1 LNAILTTLEQDA
13 DTIVYALVGLPG
25 PLKASKVEMFRHDW
39 MMAGRSS
46 GLELRVRHIARNVLF
61 NWFGVISNLA
71 VSFFLMPFIIH
82 RLGNVA
88 YGVWVLA
95 VGVMA
100 YLGLLD
106 LGMQSAVLRFVSKG
120 HTQNDHQGA
129 SEAISAALWVRLQ
142 ISALILLLS
151 AGLAAVFPLI
161 FNKVPTELARDAR
174 EAVFL
179 IGVTT
184 AITMSVGVVAG
195 VLSALNRY
203 DLQNYLTA
211 VQTAV
216 RVIGVVAVLRRG
228 HGIVAIAVCELI
240 AVLIYNSLLVWVAH
254 RLYPQLQI
262 LLNKPKR
269 ETLKRIWTYS
279 SYAFLTTI
287 AIQLI
292 YQTDTIVVGKAVSI
306 AAVTYYAIAG
316 SICSYTMQAISSMGT
331 TFVPAASTY
340 EAAGDSNS
348 LLMLYRNGTRATL
361 AVSLPIL
368 ITLMVRGRSFIGLW
382 MGPQY
387 SHSSGTVLVIL
398 CSALLFA
405 FANRTAQAIAFGV
418 EKHKM
423 SAIWS
428 IGEGVTNLALS
439 IVLGRRYGLY
449 GVAIGTMVPSLI
461 VHLLLWPSYI
471 SKLVGLS
478 YSEVVWKVWAPV
490 YLSSIPFAIATYAVN
505 ARYPAHHLTVFFL
518 QVIAVLPIFFI
529 TIGLVFWSTI
539 RSQIVPKIRSY
550 FFAPTK

>member
-1 LNAILTTLEQDA
+1 MPLISELKQDA
-13 DTIVYALVGLPG
+13 ATIAYVLKGLPE
-25 PLKASKVEMFRHDW
+25 PLKASKVEMFRHGL
-39 MMAGRSS
+39 MLARRSS

-61 NWFGVISNLA
+61 NWFGTIANLA
-71 VSFFLMPFIIH
+71 VGFFLSPFIIH

-95 VGVMA
+95 IGVVA

-142 ISALILLLS
+142 ISALILVLS

-161 FNKVPTELARDAR
+161 FKVPVELASDAR
-174 EAVFL
+174 KAILL
-179 IGVTT
+179 IGIKM
-184 AITMSVGVVAG
+184 AITMSIGVVAG
-195 VLSALNRY
+195 VISALNRY
-203 DLQNYLTA
+203 DLQNYLSM

-216 RVIGVVAVLRRG
+216 RVIGVVAVLRTG

-240 AVLIYNSLLVWVAH
+240 AVLIYNALLVWVAH

-279 SYAFLTTI
+279 SYAFLTTV
-287 AIQLI
+287 AVQLI
-292 YQTDTIVVGKAVSI
+292 YQTDYIVVGKFVSV
-306 AAVTYYAIAG
+306 AAVTYYAIAY
-316 SICSYTMQAISSMGT
+316 SLCSYTSQAVNSMGA

-348 LLMLYRNGTRATL
+348 LLMLYKNGTRATL

-387 SHSSGTVLVIL
+387 SHRSGTVLIIL
-398 CSALLFA
+398 CSAYLFA

-423 SAIWS
+423 GAIWAT
-428 IGEGVTNLALS
+428 GEGITNLALS
-439 IVLGRRYGLY
+439 IVLVHRYGIY
-449 GVAIGTMVPSLI
+449 GVAIGTMVPSLA
-461 VHLLLWPSYI
+461 VNLVLWPGYI

-505 ARYPAHHLTVFFL
+505 VRFPAHNLMVFSL
-518 QVIAVLPIFFI
+518 QIIAVLPIFFI
-529 TIGLVFWSTI
+529 TIGLVFHSYVRNEI
-539 RSQIVPKIRSY
+539 IPKLKYAMLDR
-550 FFAPTK
+550 K

>member
-1 LNAILTTLEQDA
+1 M
-13 DTIVYALVGLPG
+13 GLPG
-25 PLKASKVEMFRHDW
+25 PLKASKVEMFRHDS

-61 NWFGVISNLA
+61 NWFGTISNLA
-71 VSFFLMPFIIH
+71 VGFFLMPFIIH

-142 ISALILLLS
+142 ISALILVLS
-151 AGLAAVFPLI
+151 VGLAAVFPLV
-161 FNKVPTELARDAR
+161 FNVPAELAGDAR
-174 EAVFL
+174 KAIFL

-203 DLQNYLTA
+203 DLHNYLTT

-216 RVIGVVAVLRRG
+216 RVIGVVAVLRTG

-240 AVLIYNSLLVWVAH
+240 AVLVYNALLVWVAH
-254 RLYPQLQI
+254 RLYPQLRI

-292 YQTDTIVVGKAVSI
+292 YQTDTIVVGKFVSV
-306 AAVTYYAIAG
+306 AAVTYYAIAY
-316 SICSYTMQAISSMGT
+316 SLCAYTSQAINSIGA

-340 EAAGDSNS
+340 EAAGDTNS
-348 LLMLYRNGTRATL
+348 LLMLYKNGTRATL
-361 AVSLPIL
+361 AVSVPIL

-387 SHSSGTVLVIL
+387 SHSSGTVLIIL

-423 SAIWS
+423 SAIWA

-439 IVLGRRYGLY
+439 IVLARRYGIY

-461 VHLLLWPSYI
+461 MHLVLWPGYI
-471 SKLVGLS
+471 SKLVGLI

-505 ARYPAHHLTVFFL
+505 VRFPAHNLTVFFL

-529 TIGLVFWSTI
+529 AIGLVFRSAI
-539 RSQIVPKIRSY
+539 RGQIIPMIRSY

>member
-1 LNAILTTLEQDA
+1 LNAILSTLEQDA
-13 DTIVYALVGLPG
+13 DTIVYALMGLPG
-25 PLKASKVEMFRHDW
+25 PLKASKVEMFRHDS

-61 NWFGVISNLA
+61 NWFGTISNLA
-71 VSFFLMPFIIH
+71 VGFFLMPFIIH

-142 ISALILLLS
+142 ISALILVLS
-151 AGLAAVFPLI
+151 VGLAAVFPLV
-161 FNKVPTELARDAR
+161 FNVPAELAGDAR
-174 EAVFL
+174 KAIFL

-203 DLQNYLTA
+203 DLHNYLTT

-216 RVIGVVAVLRRG
+216 RVIGVVAVLRTG

-240 AVLIYNSLLVWVAH
+240 AVLVYNALLVWVAH
-254 RLYPQLQI
+254 RLYPQLRI

-292 YQTDTIVVGKAVSI
+292 YQTDTIVVGKFVSV
-306 AAVTYYAIAG
+306 AAVTYYAIAY
-316 SICSYTMQAISSMGT
+316 SLCAYTSQAINSIGA

-340 EAAGDSNS
+340 EAAGDTNS
-348 LLMLYRNGTRATL
+348 LLMLYKNGTRATL
-361 AVSLPIL
+361 AVSVPIL

-387 SHSSGTVLVIL
+387 SHSSGTVLIIL

-423 SAIWS
+423 SAIWA

-439 IVLGRRYGLY
+439 IVLGRRYGIY

-461 VHLLLWPSYI
+461 VHLVLWPGYI

-478 YSEVVWKVWAPV
+478 YSEVVWKVWTPV

-505 ARYPAHHLTVFFL
+505 VLFPAHHLTVFFL

-529 TIGLVFWSTI
+529 TIGLVFHSYI
-539 RSQIVPKIRSY
+539 RSQLFPKLKYAMLDR
-550 FFAPTK
+550 K

>member
-1 LNAILTTLEQDA
+1 M
-13 DTIVYALVGLPG
+13 GLPG

-61 NWFGVISNLA
+61 NWIGTISNLA
-71 VSFFLMPFIIH
+71 VGFFLAPFIIH

-95 VGVMA
+95 VGVVA

-151 AGLAAVFPLI
+151 AGLAAVFPLL
-161 FNKVPTELARDAR
+161 FNKVPAELARDAR

-203 DLQNYLTA
+203 DLQNYLTT

-216 RVIGVVAVLRRG
+216 RVIGVVAVLRTG

-240 AVLIYNSLLVWVAH
+240 AVLVYNALLVWVAH

-292 YQTDTIVVGKAVSI
+292 YQTDTIVVGKSVSI

-316 SICSYTMQAISSMGT
+316 SICSYTMLAINSMGA

-348 LLMLYRNGTRATL
+348 LLLLYKNGTRATL

-387 SHSSGTVLVIL
+387 SHSSGTVLIIL

-439 IVLGRRYGLY
+439 IVLARRYGIY

-461 VHLLLWPSYI
+461 VHLVLWPNYI

-478 YSEVVWKVWAPV
+478 YSEVVWKVWTPV

-505 ARYPAHHLTVFFL
+505 ARFPAHNLTVFFL
-518 QVIAVLPIFFI
+518 QVIVVLPIFFI

-539 RSQIVPKIRSY
+539 RSQIVPRVRSY

>member
-1 LNAILTTLEQDA
+1 
-13 DTIVYALVGLPG
+13 
-25 PLKASKVEMFRHDW
+25 
-39 MMAGRSS
+39 
-46 GLELRVRHIARNVLF
+46 VLF
-61 NWFGVISNLA
+61 NWFGTIANMA
-71 VSFFLMPFIIH
+71 VGLFLSPFIIH

-95 VGVMA
+95 IGVVA

-129 SEAISAALWVRLQ
+129 SEALSAALWVRLQ

-151 AGLAAVFPLI
+151 VGLAAVFPLI
-161 FNKVPTELARDAR
+161 FNVPAELAGDAR
-174 EAVFL
+174 KAIL
-179 IGVTT
+179 LTGVKM
-184 AITMSVGVVAG
+184 AITMSIGVVAG

-203 DLQNYLTA
+203 DLQNYLSM

-216 RVIGVVAVLRRG
+216 RVIGVVAVLRTG

-240 AVLIYNSLLVWVAH
+240 AVLIYNALLVWVAH

-262 LLNKPKR
+262 LLSKPKR
-269 ETLKRIWTYS
+269 ETLRRIWTYS
-279 SYAFLTTI
+279 SYAFLTTV
-287 AIQLI
+287 AVQLI
-292 YQTDTIVVGKAVSI
+292 YQTDYIVVGKCVSV
-306 AAVTYYAIAG
+306 AAVTYYAIG
-316 SICSYTMQAISSMGT
+316 YSLCSYTSQAINSMGA

-340 EAAGDSNS
+340 EAAGDTNS
-348 LLMLYRNGTRATL
+348 LLMLYKNGTRATL

-387 SHSSGTVLVIL
+387 SQSSGTVLIIL
-398 CSALLFA
+398 SSAFLFV

-423 SAIWS
+423 GAIWA
-428 IGEGVTNLALS
+428 IGEGVVNLTLS
-439 IVLGRRYGLY
+439 IILGRRYGIY
-449 GVAIGTMVPSLI
+449 GVAIGTMVPSLVVNI
-461 VHLLLWPSYI
+461 ILWPGYI

-490 YLSSIPFAIATYAVN
+490 YLSSVPFAIATYVVN
-505 ARYPAHHLTVFFL
+505 VRFPAHNLMVFSL
-518 QVIAVLPIFFI
+518 QVIAILPIFFI
-529 TIGLVFWSTI
+529 TIGLTFQSYV
-539 RSQIVPKIRSY
+539 RDQLLPKLKYAMLDR
-550 FFAPTK
+550 K

>member
-1 LNAILTTLEQDA
+1 
-13 DTIVYALVGLPG
+13 
-25 PLKASKVEMFRHDW
+25 
-39 MMAGRSS
+39 
-46 GLELRVRHIARNVLF
+46 VLF
-61 NWFGVISNLA
+61 NWFGTIANMA
-71 VSFFLMPFIIH
+71 VGLFLSPFIIH

-95 VGVMA
+95 IGVMA

-142 ISALILLLS
+142 ISALILVLS

-161 FNKVPTELARDAR
+161 FKVPAELAGDAR
-174 EAVFL
+174 KAIL
-179 IGVTT
+179 LTGVKM
-184 AITMSVGVVAG
+184 AITMSIGVVAG

-203 DLQNYLTA
+203 DLQNYLSM

-216 RVIGVVAVLRRG
+216 RVIGVVAVLRTG

-240 AVLIYNSLLVWVAH
+240 AVLIYNALLVWVAH

-262 LLNKPKR
+262 LPNKPKR

-279 SYAFLTTI
+279 SYAFLTTV

-292 YQTDTIVVGKAVSI
+292 YQTDYIVVGKFVSV
-306 AAVTYYAIAG
+306 AAVTYYAIG
-316 SICSYTMQAISSMGT
+316 YSLCSYTSQAINSMGA

-340 EAAGDSNS
+340 EAAGDTNS
-348 LLMLYRNGTRATL
+348 LLMLYKNGTRATL

-387 SHSSGTVLVIL
+387 SHSSGTVLIIL
-398 CSALLFA
+398 CSTFLFV

-423 SAIWS
+423 GAIWA
-428 IGEGVTNLALS
+428 IGEGVVNLSLS
-439 IVLGRRYGLY
+439 IVLARRYGIY
-449 GVAIGTMVPSLI
+449 GVAIGTAIPSLL
-461 VHLLLWPSYI
+461 VNVVLWPGYI

-490 YLSSIPFAIATYAVN
+490 YLSSVPFAIATYAVN
-505 ARYPAHHLTVFFL
+505 ARFPAHNLIIFFL
-518 QVIAVLPIFFI
+518 QTTAVLPVFI
-529 TIGLVFWSTI
+529 VSIGLVFRSYVT
-539 RSQIVPKIRSY
+539 SQIFPKLKYAMLGR
-550 FFAPTK
+550 K

>member
-1 LNAILTTLEQDA
+1 
-13 DTIVYALVGLPG
+13 
-25 PLKASKVEMFRHDW
+25 M
-39 MMAGRSS
+39 
-46 GLELRVRHIARNVLF
+46 ELRVRHIARNVLY
-61 NWFGVISNLA
+61 NWFGTIATMA
-71 VSFFLMPFIIH
+71 VGLFLSPFIIH

-95 VGVMA
+95 IGVMA

-142 ISALILLLS
+142 ISALILVLS

-161 FNKVPTELARDAR
+161 FKVPAELAGDAR
-174 EAVFL
+174 KAIL
-179 IGVTT
+179 LTGVKM
-184 AITMSVGVVAG
+184 AITMSIGVVAG

-203 DLQNYLTA
+203 DLQNYLSI

-216 RVIGVVAVLRRG
+216 RVIGVVAVLRTG

-240 AVLIYNSLLVWVAH
+240 AVLIYNALLVWVAH

-262 LLNKPKR
+262 LLNRPKR

-279 SYAFLTTI
+279 SYAFLTTV

-292 YQTDTIVVGKAVSI
+292 YQTDYIVVGKFVSV
-306 AAVTYYAIAG
+306 AAVTYYAIG
-316 SICSYTMQAISSMGT
+316 YSLCSYTSQAINSMGA

-340 EAAGDSNS
+340 EAAGDTNS
-348 LLMLYRNGTRATL
+348 LLMLYKNGTRATL

-387 SHSSGTVLVIL
+387 SHSSGTVLIIL
-398 CSALLFA
+398 CSTFLFV

-423 SAIWS
+423 GAIWA
-428 IGEGVTNLALS
+428 IGEGVVNLSLS
-439 IVLGRRYGLY
+439 IVLARRYGIY
-449 GVAIGTMVPSLI
+449 GVAIGTAIPSLLVNVI
-461 VHLLLWPSYI
+461 LWPGYI

-490 YLSSIPFAIATYAVN
+490 YLSSVPFAIATYAVN
-505 ARYPAHHLTVFFL
+505 ARFPAHNLIIFFL
-518 QVIAVLPIFFI
+518 QTTAVLPVFI
-529 TIGLVFWSTI
+529 VSIGLVFRSYVT
-539 RSQIVPKIRSY
+539 SQIFPKLKYAMLGR
-550 FFAPTK
+550 K

>member
-1 LNAILTTLEQDA
+1 
-13 DTIVYALVGLPG
+13 
-25 PLKASKVEMFRHDW
+25 M
-39 MMAGRSS
+39 
-46 GLELRVRHIARNVLF
+46 ELRVRHIARNVLY
-61 NWFGVISNLA
+61 NWFGTIATMA
-71 VSFFLMPFIIH
+71 VGLFLSPFIIH

-95 VGVMA
+95 IGVMA

-142 ISALILLLS
+142 ISALILVLS

-161 FNKVPTELARDAR
+161 FKVPAELAGDAR
-174 EAVFL
+174 KAIL
-179 IGVTT
+179 LTGVKM
-184 AITMSVGVVAG
+184 AITMSIGVVAG

-203 DLQNYLTA
+203 DLQNYLSI

-216 RVIGVVAVLRRG
+216 RVIGVVAVLRTG

-240 AVLIYNSLLVWVAH
+240 AVLIYNALLVWVAH

-262 LLNKPKR
+262 LLNRPKI

-279 SYAFLTTI
+279 FYAFLTTV

-292 YQTDTIVVGKAVSI
+292 YQTDYIVVGKFVSV
-306 AAVTYYAIAG
+306 AAVTYYAIG
-316 SICSYTMQAISSMGT
+316 YSLCSYTSQAINSMGA

-340 EAAGDSNS
+340 EAAGDTNS

-387 SHSSGTVLVIL
+387 SHSSGTVLIIL
-398 CSALLFA
+398 CSTFLFV

-423 SAIWS
+423 GAIWA
-428 IGEGVTNLALS
+428 IGEGVVNLSLS
-439 IVLGRRYGLY
+439 IVLARRYGIY
-449 GVAIGTMVPSLI
+449 GVAIGTAIPSLL
-461 VHLLLWPSYI
+461 VNVVMWPGYI

-490 YLSSIPFAIATYAVN
+490 YLSSVPFAIATYAVN
-505 ARYPAHHLTVFFL
+505 ARFPAHNLIIFFL
-518 QVIAVLPIFFI
+518 QTTAVLPVFI
-529 TIGLVFWSTI
+529 VSIGLVFRSYVT
-539 RSQIVPKIRSY
+539 SQIFPKLKYAMLGR
-550 FFAPTK
+550 K

>member
-1 LNAILTTLEQDA
+1 
-13 DTIVYALVGLPG
+13 
-25 PLKASKVEMFRHDW
+25 
-39 MMAGRSS
+39 
-46 GLELRVRHIARNVLF
+46 LELRVRHIARNVLY
-61 NWFGVISNLA
+61 NWFGTIATMA
-71 VSFFLMPFIIH
+71 VGLFLSPFIIH

-95 VGVMA
+95 IGVMA

-129 SEAISAALWVRLQ
+129 SESISAALWVRLQ
-142 ISALILLLS
+142 ISALILVLS

-161 FNKVPTELARDAR
+161 FKVPAELAGDAR
-174 EAVFL
+174 KAIL
-179 IGVTT
+179 LTGVKM
-184 AITMSVGVVAG
+184 AITMSIGVVAG

-203 DLQNYLTA
+203 DLQNYLSI

-216 RVIGVVAVLRRG
+216 RVIGVVAVLRTG

-240 AVLIYNSLLVWVAH
+240 AVLIYNALLVWVAH

-262 LLNKPKR
+262 LLNRPKR

-279 SYAFLTTI
+279 SYAFLTTV

-292 YQTDTIVVGKAVSI
+292 YQTDYIVVGKFVSV
-306 AAVTYYAIAG
+306 AAVTYYAIG
-316 SICSYTMQAISSMGT
+316 YSLCSYTSQAINSMGA

-340 EAAGDSNS
+340 EAAGDTNS
-348 LLMLYRNGTRATL
+348 LLMLYKNGTRATL

-387 SHSSGTVLVIL
+387 SHSSGTVLIIL
-398 CSALLFA
+398 CSTFLFV

-423 SAIWS
+423 GAIWA
-428 IGEGVTNLALS
+428 IGEGVVNLSLS
-439 IVLGRRYGLY
+439 IVLARRYGIY
-449 GVAIGTMVPSLI
+449 GVAIGTAIPSLL
-461 VHLLLWPSYI
+461 VNVVLWPGYI

-490 YLSSIPFAIATYAVN
+490 YLSSVPFAIATYAVN
-505 ARYPAHHLTVFFL
+505 ARFPAHNLIIFFL
-518 QVIAVLPIFFI
+518 QTTAVLPVFI
-529 TIGLVFWSTI
+529 VSIGLVFRSYVT
-539 RSQIVPKIRSY
+539 SQIFPKLKYAMLGR
-550 FFAPTK
+550 K

>member
-1 LNAILTTLEQDA
+1 
-13 DTIVYALVGLPG
+13 
-25 PLKASKVEMFRHDW
+25 
-39 MMAGRSS
+39 
-46 GLELRVRHIARNVLF
+46 VLF
-61 NWFGVISNLA
+61 NWFGTIANLA
-71 VSFFLMPFIIH
+71 VGFFLAPFIIH

-95 VGVMA
+95 IGVVA

-129 SEAISAALWVRLQ
+129 SEALSAALWVRLQ

-151 AGLAAVFPLI
+151 VGLAAVFPLI
-161 FNKVPTELARDAR
+161 FKVPAELAGDAR
-174 EAVFL
+174 KAIL
-179 IGVTT
+179 LTGVKM
-184 AITMSVGVVAG
+184 AITMSIGVVAG

-203 DLQNYLTA
+203 DLQNYLSM

-216 RVIGVVAVLRRG
+216 RVIGVVAVLRTG

-240 AVLIYNSLLVWVAH
+240 AVLIYNALLVWVAH

-279 SYAFLTTI
+279 SYAFLTTV
-287 AIQLI
+287 AVQLI
-292 YQTDTIVVGKAVSI
+292 YQTDNIVVGAFVSVT
-306 AAVTYYAIAG
+306 AVTYYAIAN
-316 SICSYTMQAISSMGT
+316 SLCSYTSQSINSMGA

-340 EAAGDSNS
+340 EAAGDTNS
-348 LLMLYRNGTRATL
+348 LLMLYKNGTRATL

-387 SHSSGTVLVIL
+387 PQRSGTVLIIL
-398 CSALLFA
+398 CTALLFS

-423 SAIWS
+423 GAIWA
-428 IGEGVTNLALS
+428 IGEGAANLTLS
-439 IVLGRRYGLY
+439 IILARRYGIY
-449 GVAIGTMVPSLI
+449 GVAIGTMVPSLL
-461 VHLLLWPSYI
+461 VHLILWPGYI
-471 SKLVGLS
+471 SRLVGLS

-490 YLSSIPFAIATYAVN
+490 YLSSVPFAMATYVVN
-505 ARYPAHHLTVFFL
+505 AHFPARNLTVFFL
-518 QVIAVLPIFFI
+518 QIIAVLPVFFVA
-529 TIGLVFWSTI
+529 IGLVFHGYV
-539 RSQIVPKIRSY
+539 RSELFPKLKYAMLDR
-550 FFAPTK
+550 K

>member
-1 LNAILTTLEQDA
+1 
-13 DTIVYALVGLPG
+13 
-25 PLKASKVEMFRHDW
+25 M
-39 MMAGRSS
+39 
-46 GLELRVRHIARNVLF
+46 ELRVRHIARNVLY
-61 NWFGVISNLA
+61 NWFGTIATMA
-71 VSFFLMPFIIH
+71 VGLFLSPFIIH

-95 VGVMA
+95 IGVVA

-142 ISALILLLS
+142 ISALILVLS
-151 AGLAAVFPLI
+151 AGLAAVFPLV
-161 FNKVPTELARDAR
+161 FKVPAELAGDAR
-174 EAVFL
+174 KAIL
-179 IGVTT
+179 LTGVKM
-184 AITMSVGVVAG
+184 AITMSIGVVAG

-203 DLQNYLTA
+203 DLQNYLSI

-216 RVIGVVAVLRRG
+216 RVIGVVAVLRTG

-240 AVLIYNSLLVWVAH
+240 AVLIYNALLVWVAH

-262 LLNKPKR
+262 LLNRPKR

-279 SYAFLTTI
+279 SYAFLTTV

-292 YQTDTIVVGKAVSI
+292 YQTDYIVVGKFVSV
-306 AAVTYYAIAG
+306 AAVTYYAIG
-316 SICSYTMQAISSMGT
+316 YSLCSYTSQAINSMGA

-340 EAAGDSNS
+340 EAAGDTNS
-348 LLMLYRNGTRATL
+348 LLMLYKNGTRATL

-387 SHSSGTVLVIL
+387 SHRSGTVLIIL
-398 CSALLFA
+398 CSAYLFA

-423 SAIWS
+423 GAIWAT
-428 IGEGVTNLALS
+428 GEGITNLALS
-439 IVLGRRYGLY
+439 IVLVHRYGIY
-449 GVAIGTMVPSLI
+449 GVAIGTMVPSLA
-461 VHLLLWPSYI
+461 VNLVLWPGYI

-505 ARYPAHHLTVFFL
+505 VRFPAHNLMVFSL
-518 QVIAVLPIFFI
+518 QIIAVLPIFFI
-529 TIGLVFWSTI
+529 TIGLVFHSYV
-539 RSQIVPKIRSY
+539 RSELFPKLKYAILDR
-550 FFAPTK
+550 K